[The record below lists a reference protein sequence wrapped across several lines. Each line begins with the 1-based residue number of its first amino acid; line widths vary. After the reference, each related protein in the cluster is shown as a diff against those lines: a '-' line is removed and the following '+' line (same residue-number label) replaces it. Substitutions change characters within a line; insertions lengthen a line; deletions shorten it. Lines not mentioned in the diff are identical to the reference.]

1 MKHAPTD
8 EQAAVIAQAR
18 ASESLMIQAYA
29 GCAKTSTLEMFAPRV
44 QVPSL
49 ALAFNKRIADELRPR
64 LPGTFE
70 VKTLNGLGHGAWSR
84 ALRGS
89 ITSVKLDDRKI
100 GKLVGEIA
108 KRQGAGGITTAQWG
122 AMRGL
127 AAAAMQAGVV
137 PGDEGEP
144 LATDTPETWEEL
156 ALGVGISTDDFPLAY
171 SVARETLV
179 ESIALARAGVICF
192 DDQVYCPTMLGGQWP
207 RFPLVAVDEAQD
219 LSPLNHRM
227 LELCSSG
234 RLVAV
239 GDSRQA
245 IYAWRGADSE
255 SMQNLRRLKPGWTD
269 LPLQMTFRC
278 PKVVVARQQWHAP
291 GFRAWEGCA
300 EGSFRVAPQRAES
313 EDLEGSLEGSGWGWP
328 QVEGWL
334 GELAAEGIPSPSVSV
349 LCRNNAPLVS
359 LAFKLIRQGIGP
371 VMPGRDLGKG
381 LGALVRKLGGDDE
394 APVVQV
400 LGKLEAWESR
410 EIGNLVASGREHLVE
425 GVQDRAEC
433 VRAVADGSQARTQG
447 DLLAGL
453 EAVFSRE
460 RGRVTLSSGHKAKGL
475 EWDLVVHLDPWR
487 VPSKWAKKAAGAG
500 NPSVLEQEWNL
511 LYVIETRTK
520 RMLVNA
526 NLEDFR

>member
-29 GCAKTSTLEMFAPRV
+29 GCAKTSTLEMFAPKV

-84 ALRGS
+84 TLRGS
-89 ITSVKLDDRKI
+89 VTNVKLDDRKI
-100 GKLVGEIA
+100 GKLVSEIA
-108 KRQGAGGITTAQWG
+108 KRQGAGGITTSQWG
-122 AMRGL
+122 AIRGL
-127 AAAAMQAGVV
+127 VGGAMQAGIV
-137 PGDEGEP
+137 PGNEGEP
-144 LATDTPETWEEL
+144 LVADTPEIWEEL
-156 ALGVGISTDDFPLAY
+156 ALEAGITSDDFPLVY
-171 SVARETLV
+171 SVAREVLV
-179 ESIALARAGVICF
+179 ESITLARAGVICF
-192 DDQVYCPTMLGGQWP
+192 NDQVYCPTLLGGSWP
-207 RFPLVAVDEAQD
+207 RFPLIAVDEAQD

-234 RLVAV
+234 RLVVV

-245 IYAWRGADSE
+245 IYAWRGADSA
-255 SMQNLRRLKPGWTD
+255 SMQNLRRLKPAWID

-278 PKVVVARQQWHAP
+278 PKVVVARQQKHAP

-300 EGSFRVAPQRAES
+300 EGSFRAAAER
-313 EDLEGSLEGSGWGWP
+313 EEELEGSGWGWR
-328 QVEGWL
+328 QVEEWL
-334 GELAAEGIPSPSVSV
+334 GELQAEGVARPQIAV

-381 LGALVRKLGGDDE
+381 LGELVKKLE
-394 APVVQV
+394 PAESAPVVQV

-410 EIGNLVASGREHLVE
+410 ETGNLVASGREHLVE

-433 VRAVADGSQARTQG
+433 VRAVAEGSQARTQG

-460 RGRVTLSSGHKAKGL
+460 RGRVVLSSGHKAKGL

-487 VPSKWAKKAAGAG
+487 VPSKWARARAQAGDQ
-500 NPSVLEQEWNL
+500 SQLEQEWNL
-511 LYVIETRTK
+511 KYVIETRTK